1 MIKIYWKQILPM
13 ISKSFFHDTYL
24 CILIIDILVWT
35 SIRKCALT
43 GQLWETPLQWLYWV
57 DIHQRVKMIY
67 NFNLNLSSLL
77 IFLSMIQF
85 KCKDVFSKKMNISFL
100 FSKNTFLYFFCFGS
114 YYRNIY
120 YHKLMGFKIRILLF
134 CCHTFILRFV

>member
-1 MIKIYWKQILPM
+1 MKTNFTYDKQVILSWY
-13 ISKSFFHDTYL
+13 ISLHFDNWYISLNINTKMCFNRPVMGNPFAVT
-24 CILIIDILVWT
+24 ILSRYT
-35 SIRKCALT
+35 SM
-43 GQLWETPLQWLYWV
+43 
-57 DIHQRVKMIY
+57 HKMIY